1 VTSVIVKDAVA
12 QKERISIDIS
22 DMRDEIDTC
31 RDDAAW
37 QELPLSSKIRVLIK
51 ERLELLE
58 QTKRE
63 PAKAKQGKIDP

>member
-1 VTSVIVKDAVA
+1 VTLVIIKDAVA

-63 PAKAKQGKIDP
+63 PAKAK

>member
-63 PAKAKQGKIDP
+63 PAKAK

>member
-58 QTKRE
+58 QTKSE
-63 PAKAKQGKIDP
+63 PAKAK

>member
-1 VTSVIVKDAVA
+1 VISVIVKDAVA

-31 RDDAAW
+31 RNDAAW

-63 PAKAKQGKIDP
+63 PAKAK